1 MYKLVKKILLLENI
15 KMMALLIALPTFL
28 WLSCKSNANYNG
40 DHLPP
45 KVMQKVL
52 MDISLAEAYSAVV
65 KDSLHKGGSKNIDSL
80 TVYYKD
86 IFAHYHITE
95 DQFKESLDWYKSHP
109 AEMDTMYSNLMPVIA
124 KLQAIMPVPAI
135 KIPAPDNNRPMG
147 LPTGR

>member
-1 MYKLVKKILLLENI
+1 MAEAIPKSLKMLVMLLALPILLL
-15 KMMALLIALPTFL
+15 P
-28 WLSCKSNANYNG
+28 SCKSKSASGG

-45 KVMQKVL
+45 KVMQKIL
-52 MDISLAEAYSAVV
+52 MDISLAEAYSTVV

-95 DQFKESLDWYKSHP
+95 DQFRESLDWYKGH
-109 AEMDTMYSNLMPVIA
+109 ATEMDTMYNNLLPVIT
-124 KLQAIMPVPAI
+124 KLQNILPAPVI
-135 KIPAPDNNRPMG
+135 KVPTPDNNRPLG